1 VHNAHAT
8 PHAAIIV
15 YAGVGFILATMG
27 GFAKLAVL
35 SSASMLLIYLGVALS
50 VIRFRKLLP
59 VRDHSAFRMPG
70 GYLIPV
76 AAIAT
81 VIWLLSSLTHR
92 EQIGAVVFVAALS
105 VIYLVIKKVRG

>member
-1 VHNAHAT
+1 
-8 PHAAIIV
+8 
-15 YAGVGFILATMG
+15 
-27 GFAKLAVL
+27 
-35 SSASMLLIYLGVALS
+35 
-50 VIRFRKLLP
+50 
-59 VRDHSAFRMPG
+59 MPG